1 MKILVVEDDEPLA
14 RVLKEKLELAHFEI
28 AVAEDGEKAFP
39 LAKSFGPDLVLLD
52 LILPKKHGLEVL
64 KELKADA
71 DLASTPVI
79 VLSNLD
85 TDEDIKKALAGGAA
99 DYFVKAQHP
108 LKEIVE
114 KVKEYERVSK

>member
-14 RVLKEKLELAHFEI
+14 RVLKEKLELAHFKVD
-28 AVAEDGEKAFP
+28 VAIDGEAAFP
-39 LAKSFGPDLVLLD
+39 AAKKFKPDLVLLD
-52 LILPKKHGLEVL
+52 LILPKKMGTEVL
-64 KELKADA
+64 KDLKTDQETRAI
-71 DLASTPVI
+71 PVM

-85 TDEDIKKALAGGAA
+85 TDEDIKRALAGGAM

-114 KVKEYERVSK
+114 KVREFENRTK